1 MSPFPQTAKLNN
13 PVCVFCGS
21 SPGNKPL
28 FVKASESVGK
38 ALAKANIPL
47 VYGGGRRGIMGVVSQ
62 STLSANGYVHGIV
75 PRALVEPASEPTPA
89 PWSTTNGDSA
99 RSKEGTGKDVVEGD
113 NQDKLT
119 VEVVGSMHERKLAMA
134 KLSTGGFIVL
144 PGGYGTLEEALEMIT
159 WNQLGI
165 HRLPIIILNI
175 SNFFTHLYKQ
185 FENSVEAGF
194 IAPNNLSLL
203 RLVDLEGG
211 EEANIDETRAD
222 EWGQAALKALKE
234 WSVGEDVGYNLN
246 WKEEGDGGA
255 QDTFRSPSYIFTTM
269 RCTIPSVAS
278 TSISAADLP
287 LIGYHLERLRE
298 AHAHFAENDTHYWG
312 EWPGDESV
320 TDKCLQVLREKA
332 KEGEGDYRVR
342 IVIYPRGIV
351 KVEVP
356 PAPKDAGPFS
366 LEIPTVSMARTR
378 PLVLDPAVTDVRGE
392 DPSNVKFRLYKTSQR
407 ELYDLA
413 YERGSTLSPCH
424 PEVLLHTSTHLLE
437 TTTSN
442 VAILSPSG
450 RWITPSV
457 SSSTPLLNGVVR
469 RFLLANGAIE
479 EGELT
484 LADFE
489 RVKAEGGRIIGFN
502 GLRGVWEGEI
512 I

>member
-1 MSPFPQTAKLNN
+1 MFPFPQAAKLNN

-28 FVKASESVGK
+28 FVKASESLGK
-38 ALAKANIPL
+38 AFAKANIPL

-75 PRALVEPASEPTPA
+75 PRALVEPASEPTPT
-89 PWSTTNGDSA
+89 PWSTTNGDPA
-99 RSKEGTGKDVVEGD
+99 RSKEGTGKDVVED
-113 NQDKLT
+113 DKQDRLT
-119 VEVVGSMHERKLAMA
+119 VQVVGSMHERKLAMA
-134 KLSTGGFIVL
+134 KMSTGGFVVL

-165 HRLPIIILNI
+165 HRVPIVILNI
-175 SNFFTHLYKQ
+175 DNFFTHLYKQ

-194 IAPNNLSLL
+194 IAPSNLALL
-203 RLVDLEGG
+203 KLVDLEGG
-211 EEANIDETRAD
+211 EEANMDEARAD

-234 WSVGEDVGYNLN
+234 WSLDEDVGYSLN
-246 WKEEGDGGA
+246 WNDEGDVA

-269 RCTIPSVAS
+269 RCTFSSAAS
-278 TSISAADLP
+278 TPISAADLP
-287 LIGYHLERLRE
+287 LFDYHLERLRE
-298 AHAHFAENDTHYWG
+298 AHAHFAESDAHYWG

-320 TDKCLQVLREKA
+320 TDKCLQVLREKG
-332 KEGEGDYRVR
+332 KEGKGDYRVR
-342 IVIYPRGIV
+342 IVIYPGGAI
-351 KVEVP
+351 KIEVP

-366 LEIPTVSMARTR
+366 LEIPTRSSVARAR
-378 PLVLDPAVTDVRGE
+378 PLVLDPAVTDVREE
-392 DPSNVKFRLYKTSQR
+392 DPSNRNFRLYKTSER
-407 ELYDLA
+407 ELYDRA
-413 YERGSTLSPCH
+413 YERGSTVSPCH

-450 RWITPSV
+450 RWITPSI

-469 RFLLANGAIE
+469 RFLLEDGAIE

-484 LADFE
+484 LVDFE
-489 RVKAEGGRIIGFN
+489 RVKTEGGRIIGFN
-502 GLRGVWEGEI
+502 GLRGIWEGKI